1 MIVIGRLF
9 LSMALLVSATIATPI
24 GQTGFIESNLSY
36 NLDTLSESGSSF
48 VHQERIAWGLQGNSN
63 ALLNLNYKLT
73 LGGVLRGNTAFSTTQ
88 ITPEYGVKT
97 SLQPAKFL
105 DLALF
110 SYSRLRNPMQVFS
123 DSLEYREFVHGVKLG
138 ARFSSG
144 TRLSIATGIRS
155 QEINHRDSIRT
166 NQQFVQLHLDQ
177 RLAGMQF
184 RLTGES
190 DIWSRDTLAGQHAG
204 MTSLQ
209 WYGSPVKNLHWTASN
224 SIYLTNDYN
233 FWRLSHR
240 LNYQLS
246 QRQKVWANFSQG
258 DFAYG
263 TQTLLR
269 RNYDLRYR
277 FQWKAALGLDLVFR
291 GNQVTVPD
299 SLDIFHWRSYGIS
312 THWNV
317 GRQGFVRGNLDAGF
331 KESFRY
337 GKGID
342 VLLQASESKQLL
354 NLKMMTLQIRDD
366 LSVEF
371 FQRIDETGDPRYDI
385 RHKLRLTTNFLPG
398 GHYQL
403 GNHIKVHSHFG
414 SDLDF
419 SPDTLRNAVID
430 ELYFKTFSQKNQLAV
445 YYRTILDIRD
455 PDSDLRFSLN
465 TRFSRRVT
473 PNLSYNF
480 NSSYRFQSEI
490 YPDYL
495 WLSAIMKFQTEL
507 FSYALELQSAG
518 SPSTALEQDSR
529 IWLRF
534 VRQI

>member
-1 MIVIGRLF
+1 MLARL
-9 LSMALLVSATIATPI
+9 LLLLMLLVSATLAAPI
-24 GQTGFIESNLSY
+24 GQTGFIESNLSFD
-36 NLDTLSESGSSF
+36 LDSTRESGSSF
-48 VHQERIAWGLQGNSN
+48 VHQERIAWGLQGCSN

-73 LGGVLRGNTAFSTTQ
+73 LGGVLRGNTTFSKTQ
-88 ITPEYGVKT
+88 ITPEYGIRT
-97 SLQPAKFL
+97 SLKPAKFM

-123 DSLEYREFVHGVKLG
+123 DSLEYKEFVHGIKLG
-138 ARFSSG
+138 AHFSSG

-166 NQQFVQLHLDQ
+166 NQQFVQLHIDQ

-190 DIWSRDTLAGQHAG
+190 DIWSRDTLASQQAG

-209 WYGSPVKNLHWTASN
+209 WGGSPFKNLYWTASN
-224 SIYLTNDYN
+224 SIYLTGDYN

-246 QRQKVWANFSQG
+246 QRQKIWARFSQG

-263 TQTLLR
+263 SQTLLR

-277 FQWKAALGLDLVFR
+277 FQWRPTFGLDLVFR

-299 SLDIFHWRSYGIS
+299 SLDIFHWRSYGVS

-331 KESFRY
+331 KESYRY

-342 VLLQASESKQLL
+342 VLLQATESKQLI
-354 NLKMMTLQIRDD
+354 NSKIITLQIRDD
-366 LSVEF
+366 LSAEF

-385 RHKLRLTTNFLPG
+385 RHKLRLTTTFLPG
-398 GHYQL
+398 GRHQV
-403 GNHIKVHSHFG
+403 GNHIKVHTHIG

-419 SPDTLRNAVID
+419 SPDTLKNAIID
-430 ELYFKTFSQKNQLAV
+430 ELYFKTFSQKNQFAV
-445 YYRTILDIRD
+445 YYQTVLDIRD

-465 TRFSRRVT
+465 TRFFRRVT
-473 PNLSYNF
+473 SNLSCNF

-495 WLSAIMKFQTEL
+495 WLSAILKFRTDL